1 MIYSFVDVP
10 LAGILEERKT
20 EDSEYLT
27 YILLKQM

>member
-1 MIYSFVDVP
+1 MIYTFVNAP
-10 LAGILEERKT
+10 LTSILEDRKT